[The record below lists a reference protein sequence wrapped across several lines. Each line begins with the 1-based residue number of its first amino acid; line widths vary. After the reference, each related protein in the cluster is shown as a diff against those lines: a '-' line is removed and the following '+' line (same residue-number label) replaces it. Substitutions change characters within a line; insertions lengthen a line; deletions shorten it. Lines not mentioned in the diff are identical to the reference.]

1 MIKYLLKCKKK
12 HEFESWFL
20 DSGEYERLK
29 KKNLLECIF
38 CKSKNVKKSIMAP
51 RIIGSNKEDI
61 KRKDLIEIKKNLLK
75 VRKFVEANFTNVG
88 SKFAEKIRDVYYEKD
103 SKQDIFGTTT
113 AEERKELKDEGIEL
127 TSIPWVDKEN

>member
-1 MIKYLLKCKKK
+1 
-12 HEFESWFL
+12 
-20 DSGEYERLK
+20 
-29 KKNLLECIF
+29 
-38 CKSKNVKKSIMAP
+38 MAP

-61 KRKDLIEIKKNLLK
+61 KRKDFIEIKKNLLK